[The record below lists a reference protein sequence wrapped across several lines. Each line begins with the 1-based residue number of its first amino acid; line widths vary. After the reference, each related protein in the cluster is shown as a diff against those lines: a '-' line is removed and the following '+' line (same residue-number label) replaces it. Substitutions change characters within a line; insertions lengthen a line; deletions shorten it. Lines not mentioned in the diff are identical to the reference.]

1 MTEMEETNCNHK
13 WLFVEEELLNTP
25 SVRAGVSLEQEMT
38 FRQKQAMLIQTIG
51 LKSGLTQLAVN
62 TSVIFMHRFFMYRT
76 VKTFPRIHLA
86 LGFAFAGG
94 KVEESARKLEH
105 LIRTAVEVIRHNRNK
120 EFLDKSDQLT
130 YEMDCQWRP
139 KMQIL
144 FENNCNIESPA
155 YLEMRKLVLE
165 CETEIYAVIGFQL
178 QIVHPHNYVI
188 RMCALLGAENIK
200 DISQYAYNLATASSQ
215 LTMLCLK
222 YKPETIATMCLNIA
236 SKAHSFEPMKDSNV
250 KWYQVLVPNTDF
262 AEIEA
267 VSEEFLHLIKGCPLL
282 PSWMTNLG
290 RMSRANNNRA
300 MPGPSRGPGAS
311 SVSAPPGGRQNPS
324 ATSSTTA
331 ATNVPPSSSTAPVPQ
346 NFPARPQVTLA
357 PLTSSQL
364 ADSRQLTAGRTVSS
378 QLQNE
383 AVISPGNKHISADTG
398 ANVPG
403 ASDAHVKDSA
413 PSSHSRPHPS
423 SGSAQMRPHHSSA
436 ALHAGAAQH
445 QQHRVHPP
453 GNGRP
458 STNQPVAPAGSSSS
472 RAPTK
477 PPVSVNS
484 QGARP
489 PQHPG
494 QPGHHSASHQSLP
507 RPTHE
512 QVRLQE
518 AGHARDQSRTY
529 SDALRGPH
537 DHARSR
543 DHSRPHEVA
552 RSHDTSRHSHVHPD
566 HQHDLGGDAKH
577 ISHSELS
584 TNRSQSSR
592 PEHISHGHSTNLSPT
607 TSPSNTPTVK
617 STPPELPTDISQLMS
632 SSGDNQEI
640 NINVTT
646 SSPESLVKSQSNV
659 DKQRPAAGQG
669 PKLSLTMY
677 RERTNAKS
685 RTPVEQSIPGD
696 NVTVASVADD
706 SYTLGANPESLTNSP
721 ADVSMR
727 LGSGDLANFHKPQDS
742 PNTPRIKIKVKRDP
756 SSGERHSVKYADT
769 GLKIKIKPLRTD
781 TTAQPEGG
789 EAGPSGVG
797 MSSSASTPREEGE
810 IVEDTPPSSGGDSE
824 QKSERLKI
832 RLSVPKS
839 DHGSSYSRRES
850 DQGSNGHSGEHEQSH
865 RTHHH
870 SHRTHHHSKSRKHS
884 KHEKSRHEGK
894 SSSKR
899 SASALDY
906 YDERPSKTSR
916 SDTYSTST
924 GDVSHRHSS
933 GYSEFASSNSSSRSH
948 QQNTGFSIHDA
959 FSSTMPHNIFDDDD
973 DPAHAHPPVTP
984 TVDAVPPHHE
994 KFHQL
999 MAQHRA
1005 KVESTRKPPLPK
1017 GPPPPQTSPPPP
1029 PPSPPTL

>member
-1 MTEMEETNCNHK
+1 
-13 WLFVEEELLNTP
+13 
-25 SVRAGVSLEQEMT
+25 
-38 FRQKQAMLIQTIG
+38 
-51 LKSGLTQLAVN
+51 
-62 TSVIFMHRFFMYRT
+62 
-76 VKTFPRIHLA
+76 
-86 LGFAFAGG
+86 
-94 KVEESARKLEH
+94 
-105 LIRTAVEVIRHNRNK
+105 
-120 EFLDKSDQLT
+120 
-130 YEMDCQWRP
+130 
-139 KMQIL
+139 
-144 FENNCNIESPA
+144 
-155 YLEMRKLVLE
+155 
-165 CETEIYAVIGFQL
+165 
-178 QIVHPHNYVI
+178 
-188 RMCALLGAENIK
+188 
-200 DISQYAYNLATASSQ
+200 
-215 LTMLCLK
+215 
-222 YKPETIATMCLNIA
+222 
-236 SKAHSFEPMKDSNV
+236 
-250 KWYQVLVPNTDF
+250 
-262 AEIEA
+262 
-267 VSEEFLHLIKGCPLL
+267 
-282 PSWMTNLG
+282 
-290 RMSRANNNRA
+290 MSRANNNRA

-324 ATSSTTA
+324 ATSSTTVP
-331 ATNVPPSSSTAPVPQ
+331 TNVPPSSSSTAPAPQ

-357 PLTSSQL
+357 PLSSSQL
-364 ADSRQLTAGRTVSS
+364 ADSRQLTAGRAVSS

-383 AVISPGNKHISADTG
+383 AVISPGNKHIPADTG

-403 ASDAHVKDSA
+403 ASDAHVKEPA

-423 SGSAQMRPHHSSA
+423 SGSAQMRPHHSST

-472 RAPTK
+472 STRPLTK

-484 QGARP
+484 QATRP

-494 QPGHHSASHQSLP
+494 QAGHHSASHQPLP

-512 QVRLQE
+512 QVRHQE
-518 AGHARDQSRTY
+518 AGHARDPSRSY
-529 SDALRGPH
+529 SDAIRGPH

-543 DHSRPHEVA
+543 DHSRPHELA
-552 RSHDTSRHSHVHPD
+552 RSHDPGRHSHAHPD
-566 HQHDLGGDAKH
+566 HQLDVGVDAKH
-577 ISHSELS
+577 IPHSELS
-584 TNRSQSSR
+584 TSRSQSSR
-592 PEHISHGHSTNLSPT
+592 PEHISHGHSVNLSPNT
-607 TSPSNTPTVK
+607 PPANTPTVK
-617 STPPELPTDISQLMS
+617 SLTPPELPTDISQLLS

-640 NINVTT
+640 NINVIT

-677 RERTNAKS
+677 RERANANKS

-696 NVTVASVADD
+696 SVNAAAIVADD
-706 SYTLGANPESLTNSP
+706 SFALGANPESLTNSP
-721 ADVSMR
+721 ADVSIR
-727 LGSGDLANFHKPQDS
+727 LGSGDLVNFHKPQDS

-781 TTAQPEGG
+781 TTGGSEGD
-789 EAGPSGVG
+789 AGPSGVG
-797 MSSSASTPREEGE
+797 MSSSASTPMEEGE
-810 IVEDTPPSSGGDSE
+810 IIEDTPPSSGGDSE

-865 RTHHH
+865 RSYHHTHHRHHH
-870 SHRTHHHSKSRKHS
+870 SSKSKKHS
-884 KHEKSRHEGK
+884 KHDRSRHEGK

-906 YDERPSKTSR
+906 YDERPSKISR

-933 GYSEFASSNSSSRSH
+933 GYSEFASTNSSTRSH

-984 TVDAVPPHHE
+984 TVETVPPHHE